1 MVKRKTTRRKTTK
14 RRTTTTRR
22 TTKTKRKTTK
32 KRKSTTSWKAKQ
44 KGGRITGH
52 HGGNNPYKAGKH
64 GGTSWLKKSV
74 GKKCGVCGSAHTAS
88 SHRHHGPQSNRAV
101 HKNVSGST
109 KQYSAYQNKTRRV
122 GYKR

>member
-32 KRKSTTSWKAKQ
+32 KRKSTTSWASKQ
-44 KGGRITGH
+44 KRRGKKH
-52 HGGNNPYKAGKH
+52 SSPYKAGSH
-64 GGTSWLKKSV
+64 AGVSWKKKSV
-74 GKKCGVCGSAHTAS
+74 GKKCKVCGSAHSAS

-101 HKNVSGST
+101 HGRSGST
-109 KQYSAYQNKTRRV
+109 KQYVAYQRKTGGYSRR
-122 GYKR
+122 